1 MGPHGSPWPPA
12 RVPMGVLVVSPW
24 VPMAPR
30 KGPHGVF
37 MGPHGVPMGPC
48 GVLTGSPRGPAVCF
62 ALLWLRPAVL
72 RRRASMIASL
82 VAELKPGSASLTMS
96 LHSMEGPMLP
106 RWIDDPTVD
115 SAAMYSAFL
124 SVIDSDPTIIIDSV
138 KEDCAQLFLINHRP
152 GPTYLPSFPRNIWCR
167 HLGCARCGQ
176 GHGGYQFRWYHPSW
190 VKAYLSMKR
199 PGSWAP

>member
-1 MGPHGSPWPPA
+1 MPPPW
-12 RVPMGVLVVSPW
+12 VLVVSPW

-30 KGPHGVF
+30 KGPHGVS

-82 VAELKPGSASLTMS
+82 VAESKPGSASLTMS

-124 SVIDSDPTIIIDSV
+124 SVVGDSV
-138 KEDCAQLFLINHRP
+138 KEDCGQLFLINHRP
-152 GPTYLPSFPRNIWCR
+152 GPTILPSFPRNIWCR

-199 PGSWAP
+199 LGSWAP

>member
-1 MGPHGSPWPPA
+1 
-12 RVPMGVLVVSPW
+12 
-24 VPMAPR
+24 MAPR
-30 KGPHGVF
+30 KGPYGVS
-37 MGPHGVPMGPC
+37 MGPC

-62 ALLWLRPAVL
+62 ALLRLRPAVL
-72 RRRASMIASL
+72 RRSDSMIAERFNDC
-82 VAELKPGSASLTMS
+82 VEPGSASLTMS

-124 SVIDSDPTIIIDSV
+124 SVIDSDPSINIDSV

-152 GPTYLPSFPRNIWCR
+152 GPTNLPSYPRNIWCR

-176 GHGGYQFRWYHPSW
+176 GYGGYQFRWYHPSW